1 MPFVED
7 GVGSDE
13 ERMEGIQMIQCR
25 LVGSNFKQ
33 DGNSFSCKC
42 ENFSQLFD
50 FPRDIN
56 FKMMKIIETDI
67 ADLELKIN

>member
-1 MPFVED
+1 
-7 GVGSDE
+7 
-13 ERMEGIQMIQCR
+13 MIQCR
-25 LVGSNFKQ
+25 LAGSIFKQ
-33 DGNSFSCKC
+33 DGNSYSCKC

-67 ADLELKIN
+67 ADLELRITQIWNKQKRLPATQFDY